1 MAGRARKGR
10 TIGVFVLDASMRRLL
25 MAQTNGKVPQVAGEK
40 TQVMRRGE
48 QVAPNAAVPGG
59 GAGPGAA
66 VPSGAGVVPGAAP
79 AVGRAGADI
88 PLGAAPVDD
97 SPAEQVEKER
107 TFRGGLREGLSVPQ
121 VAAGALAAVTSMLL
135 SSKIGI
141 AGSVIGVAVGSVV
154 STLSSQIYKQ
164 FLQASA
170 DKLRELSPA
179 GDAAGDGVEMA
190 NGAGVSAGQA
200 SMAGATRV
208 MDPAATRL
216 MSQVGQPGAA
226 AGISGP
232 KSAFAGA
239 TRVIDPAATRVM
251 GRDSET
257 NFGVLPG
264 QNGETVVMNPANV
277 DGGANGAAQGAAG
290 DDAFAGFAGATRV
303 AATAAGSDAAGET
316 PTRTVADLRAEGET
330 GVLRGRAEHLRRQRM
345 QRGVI
350 VVSVVSSLVAVL
362 LCAGIINLVTAG
374 EGVGTKTEP
383 LFSGTSTEQSAG
395 VGSAKSSKQQAATS
409 EGASD
414 GQSSE
419 TAQNQGNPVHQD
431 ATTSESGATDAGQ
444 QGNASDSAIGSSQS
458 GSSAGST
465 SGNANGSGSAS
476 GSQGAASGSGS
487 SGSAS
492 GSSSDSS
499 ASGNGS
505 ASGSGSAGGSSQSGS
520 TSGSSGPA
528 NGSSTGASTSDN
540 AS

>member
-1 MAGRARKGR
+1 
-10 TIGVFVLDASMRRLL
+10 

-48 QVAPNAAVPGG
+48 QVAPNAAIPGG

-66 VPSGAGVVPGAAP
+66 VPGGVGVVPGAAP

-97 SPAEQVEKER
+97 SLADQVEKER
-107 TFRGGLREGLSVPQ
+107 KFLGGLLEGLSVPQ

-179 GDAAGDGVEMA
+179 GDGAAEEAAGEMA

-200 SMAGATRV
+200 SMVGATRV

-226 AGISGP
+226 AGFSGP
-232 KSAFAGA
+232 ESAFAGA
-239 TRVIDPAATRVM
+239 TRVMDPAATRVM

-264 QNGETVVMNPANV
+264 QNGETVVMDPANV

-303 AATAAGSDAAGET
+303 AATAAGSDVAGET
-316 PTRTVADLRAEGET
+316 PTRTVADLRAGGET

-395 VGSAKSSKQQAATS
+395 AGSAKSSKQQAATS

-431 ATTSESGATDAGQ
+431 ATTSESGATDAGP
-444 QGNASDSAIGSSQS
+444 QGNASDSASGSSQS

-465 SGNANGSGSAS
+465 SGDANGSGSAS

-492 GSSSDSS
+492 GSSSGSS

-505 ASGSGSAGGSSQSGS
+505 ASGSGSADDSSQSGS
-520 TSGSSGPA
+520 TSGSSGSA
-528 NGSSTGASTSDN
+528 NGSSTGSSTSDN